1 MQFITEFYRVNI
13 IRIVLN
19 YWLGLQISR
28 TASNN
33 ITAAIQNK
41 EIAESTLTVIERPSD
56 KLLSNDKVMMNE
68 QINSADIP
76 RNEIVFLLI
85 VIFTVYFLW

>member
-1 MQFITEFYRVNI
+1 MQLITDFYRFKIV
-13 IRIVLN
+13 RIELN
-19 YWLGLQISR
+19 YCLGLQISR

-85 VIFTVYFLW
+85 VIFTVYFL